1 MFYQYG
7 KRLFDALENLV
18 RDESDDDDSTVKK
31 TIVVA
36 VALFLGIA
44 GLVWGAIYLN
54 WDEPR
59 AALWPWAYSLISLA
73 NILLL
78 RWHKRYAWF
87 RDIQQGIT
95 LLIPFGLMLV
105 LGGYA
110 SSGAVVIWCFLAP
123 LTALLVSDTRQAF
136 LWFAAYFA
144 LLLTGAV
151 LEGPI
156 GTTNNL
162 PSYVVNAFWVLNIGG
177 ATTAAFAVLL
187 YFLGRTEAAQEEIAE
202 LFAEAEDARS
212 VAEAATIAK
221 SAFLA
226 NMSHEIRTPMNAV
239 IGMNTLLL
247 DTELNSEQ
255 REYSEIIRNSSD
267 ALLVIINDILDF
279 SKIEADKLV
288 IEDRPFDLR
297 ECIEGSLDLVA
308 PAAANKD
315 LNLAYLMDDDVPEAI
330 YGDSTRLRQIL
341 ANLLTNAVKF
351 TAEGEIV
358 VSVGVEKIDADGALQ
373 LHFKVKDTG
382 IGISPENAERLFES
396 FSQVDASTTRQYG
409 GTGLGLAISRRLS
422 ELMGGS
428 VWVESE
434 GIPGLGTTF
443 HFTIQTRPAPAI
455 ERSYLDVTQPEL
467 AGRRVLIVDDNRT
480 NRQIIRRQI
489 ESWDMQAQ
497 ETSLPSEALAL
508 LHSGQAFDVAILDVQ
523 MPEMD
528 GLTLAAE
535 MRRERDAESL
545 PLVLLTSL
553 GRQASDAERLT
564 RAQVSAFLTKPIKPS
579 QLFNELLA
587 IFGERSPHFIEG
599 MDGEASEFDPEM
611 ARRYPLRI
619 LLVEDNQTNQYLA
632 LLLLE
637 RLGYTADVAN
647 NGLEALAALER
658 QPYDLVLMDIQMPEM
673 DGMEATAEI
682 RNRWPEAQ
690 QPRIVAMTADVLAGR
705 DRLVPE
711 SRYGRLRGQAD
722 SCAGPGFGAEE

>member
-18 RDESDDDDSTVKK
+18 RDESDDNDSTVKK

-308 PAAANKD
+308 PAAAVKD

-358 VSVGVEKIDADGALQ
+358 VSVGVEKIDDGRRTSTALQ
-373 LHFKVKDTG
+373 GQRYRNRHFARK
-382 IGISPENAERLFES
+382 RR
-396 FSQVDASTTRQYG
+396 AS
-409 GTGLGLAISRRLS
+409 
-422 ELMGGS
+422 
-428 VWVESE
+428 
-434 GIPGLGTTF
+434 
-443 HFTIQTRPAPAI
+443 
-455 ERSYLDVTQPEL
+455 
-467 AGRRVLIVDDNRT
+467 
-480 NRQIIRRQI
+480 
-489 ESWDMQAQ
+489 
-497 ETSLPSEALAL
+497 
-508 LHSGQAFDVAILDVQ
+508 
-523 MPEMD
+523 
-528 GLTLAAE
+528 
-535 MRRERDAESL
+535 
-545 PLVLLTSL
+545 
-553 GRQASDAERLT
+553 
-564 RAQVSAFLTKPIKPS
+564 
-579 QLFNELLA
+579 
-587 IFGERSPHFIEG
+587 
-599 MDGEASEFDPEM
+599 
-611 ARRYPLRI
+611 LRI
-619 LLVEDNQTNQYLA
+619 V
-632 LLLLE
+632 
-637 RLGYTADVAN
+637 
-647 NGLEALAALER
+647 
-658 QPYDLVLMDIQMPEM
+658 QP
-673 DGMEATAEI
+673 G
-682 RNRWPEAQ
+682 
-690 QPRIVAMTADVLAGR
+690 
-705 DRLVPE
+705 
-711 SRYGRLRGQAD
+711 
-722 SCAGPGFGAEE
+722 